1 MTDITENESRM
12 TAYTRIES
20 KLNQIAANQE
30 RLEKHMVTLAK
41 VNEATRQMSEEDRAA
56 TDARFPEV
64 VCRNRFLAPG
74 GCPAGAALATGDI
87 DTGHKGAGFARFV
100 SGYIKQSFQ

>member
-30 RLEKHMVTLAK
+30 RLDKHMREIILDY
-41 VNEATRQMSEEDRAA
+41 RQMAQGDRAA
-56 TDARFPEV
+56 AAAQFPDAQGGDRF
-64 VCRNRFLAPG
+64 AASG
-74 GCPAGAALATGDI
+74 GGQAGAALAAGNVDARHGRTGPL
-87 DTGHKGAGFARFV
+87 RFLP
-100 SGYIKQSFQ
+100 GYISESFL